1 MLCVAVGRWL
11 WTSDPLASIF
21 QVLGLQ
27 VCTATLSV
35 MQCWDTGQSQ
45 GPPDVVSVTGTQ
57 MWRGWLAS
65 ESRGSSFLY
74 LLNRGLTAV
83 CHHTQHFAWVLGFEL
98 KSSCMQRKL
107 FTDWAIYK
115 ALIAVVFWARVSCI
129 PNWHPTPR
137 LLLKKTSS
145 FSFPS
150 FPGALAM
157 AEHHHT
163 VKGEVFW
170 R

>member
-1 MLCVAVGRWL
+1 MHCSHGSLVIRGQ
-11 WTSDPLASIF
+11 TSRAPDTELMAITIQEIRPRPLSVTTVSHTIKGAMR
-21 QVLGLQ
+21 VLGLQ

-45 GPPDVVSVTGTQ
+45 GPPDVMSVTGTQ

-65 ESRGSSFLY
+65 ESHGSSFLY

-107 FTDWAIYK
+107 FTD
-115 ALIAVVFWARVSCI
+115 
-129 PNWHPTPR
+129 
-137 LLLKKTSS
+137 
-145 FSFPS
+145 
-150 FPGALAM
+150 
-157 AEHHHT
+157 
-163 VKGEVFW
+163 
-170 R
+170 